1 MTDKEKSSNKAS
13 DIEIYKMKDKNEKF
27 HIKKGKMFDI
37 PFRLLVIGKSQ
48 LSGKSNFV
56 ANLLLQEDSR
66 LYRDN
71 FDGSNIFIWSPSLN
85 TDYKIKTIIEELDI
99 PKQNLFTEFDENTIE
114 AIYELTKDEFNE
126 AVADGD
132 KPEPKLFIFDD
143 MSAGGDLKSKT
154 NGIIS
159 KIFSN
164 GRHILL
170 STIMTAQKY
179 TDILTSARENCSG
192 AVLFSG
198 TDRQLESIADDHSV
212 IDRKEF
218 KKMYRKVTEE
228 PHAFMVVNYSNPI
241 DSRYMDKNFNPI
253 KLS

>member
-1 MTDKEKSSNKAS
+1 MSKSN
-13 DIEIYKMKDKNEKF
+13 EVQIYRMKDKNEKF

-37 PFRLLVIGKSQ
+37 PFRLLVVGKSQ

-66 LYRDN
+66 LYRND
-71 FDGSNIFIWSPSLN
+71 FEGHNIYIWSPSLK
-85 TDYKIKTIIEELDI
+85 TDYKIKTIIQELDI

-114 AIYELTKDEFNE
+114 AIYELSKDEFND
-126 AVADGD
+126 AVADGE

-143 MSAGGDLKSKT
+143 MSAGGDLKGKT

-170 STIMTAQKY
+170 STILTAQKY
-179 TDILTSARENCSG
+179 TDILCSARENCSG

-198 TDRQLESIADDHSV
+198 TDRQLENIADDHSV
-212 IDRKEF
+212 INRKEF
-218 KKMYRKVTEE
+218 KKMYRKATEE
-228 PHAFMVVNYSNPI
+228 PHSFMVVNYSNPI
-241 DSRYMDKNFNPI
+241 DSRYMDKNFIPI
-253 KLS
+253 PIIRKV

>member
-1 MTDKEKSSNKAS
+1 MNE
-13 DIEIYKMKDKNEKF
+13 IQIYKMKDKNEKF

-37 PFRLLVIGKSQ
+37 PFRLLVVGKSQ

-71 FDGSNIFIWSPSLN
+71 FDGSNIFIWSPSLK
-85 TDYKIKTIIEELDI
+85 TDYKIKTIITELDI
-99 PKQNLFTEFDENTIE
+99 PKENLFTEFDENTIE

-126 AVADGD
+126 AVEEKE
-132 KPEPKLFIFDD
+132 KPEAKLFIFDD
-143 MSAGGDLKSKT
+143 MSSGGDLKSKT

-170 STIMTAQKY
+170 SCILTAQKY

-192 AVLFSG
+192 AVFFSG
-198 TDRQLESIADDHSV
+198 TDRQLDSIADDHSV

-218 KKMYRKVTEE
+218 KKIYRKATEE
-228 PHAFMVVNYSNPI
+228 PHSFMVVNYSNPI

-253 KLS
+253 KFIKQR